1 MVVWRSGR
9 VWSFGC
15 RVVYGREQSSS
26 TGLSNLVGEYGWSDL
41 ICSGYLLNTMLT
53 VQCSRWCI
61 VYLWVTH
68 YASIN
73 DMCSMYNWASL
84 MIPLAVYWP
93 GVYYLP
99 MTVFTY
105 STVYP
110 WLCSHTA
117 LFTHD
122 CVHIQHC
129 LPMTVFTYST
139 VYPWLCSHTA
149 LFLAHFL

>member
-1 MVVWRSGR
+1 MDRDWSGCMVEVVYGRVEVGSCMVVWRSGR

-41 ICSGYLLNTMLT
+41 ICSGYLLYTMLT
-53 VQCSRWCI
+53 VQCSRWFI

-73 DMCSMYNWASL
+73 DMCSMSNWASL

-93 GVYYLP
+93 GVY
-99 MTVFTY
+99 
-105 STVYP
+105 
-110 WLCSHTA
+110 
-117 LFTHD
+117 
-122 CVHIQHC
+122 C

-149 LFLAHFL
+149 LFLAHFLYFF